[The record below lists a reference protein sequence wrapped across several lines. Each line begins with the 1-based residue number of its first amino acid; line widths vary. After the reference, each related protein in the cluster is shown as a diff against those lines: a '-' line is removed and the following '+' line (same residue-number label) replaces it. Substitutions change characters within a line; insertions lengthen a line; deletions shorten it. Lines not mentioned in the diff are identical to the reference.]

1 MNKRV
6 GNRKSQIIFKRMEI
20 LMLFNELLFT
30 KLINISSSAHGI
42 NVKFSGSSLQ
52 YLRQGLN

>member
-6 GNRKSQIIFKRMEI
+6 RNRKSQEIFKRMEI
-20 LMLFNELLFT
+20 LMLSNKLLFT
-30 KLINISSSAHGI
+30 KLNISSSAHGI
-42 NVKFSGSSLQ
+42 NVKFSGNSLQ